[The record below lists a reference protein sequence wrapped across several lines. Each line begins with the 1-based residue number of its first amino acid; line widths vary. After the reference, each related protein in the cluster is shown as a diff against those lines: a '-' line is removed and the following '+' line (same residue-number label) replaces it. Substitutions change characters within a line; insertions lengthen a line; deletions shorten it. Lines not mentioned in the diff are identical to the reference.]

1 MTHLTTTTIACQCQH
16 VCVCATPTCSVVPM
30 AAYIFIFLFFGWFF
44 FFCAFLREFPALSL
58 LSIFIASA
66 SLIIFGGLYNMQG
79 EGRKREMEIICEVT
93 AHLGNVNKS
102 ASLGGIAQIDFCQIN
117 VGKPKKEKKTSKK
130 RK

>member
-1 MTHLTTTTIACQCQH
+1 MHDTPDDDDDCLPVPAC
-16 VCVCATPTCSVVPM
+16 VCVCHAHLLSCSHGRLHFYFP
-30 AAYIFIFLFFGWFF
+30 FFGWF

-117 VGKPKKEKKTSKK
+117 VGKPKKKKTSKK